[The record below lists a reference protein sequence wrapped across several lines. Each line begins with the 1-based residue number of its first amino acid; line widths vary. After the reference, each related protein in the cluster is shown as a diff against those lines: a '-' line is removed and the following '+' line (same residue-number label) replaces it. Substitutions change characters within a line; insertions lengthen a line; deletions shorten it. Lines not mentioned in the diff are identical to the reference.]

1 MISYLKTY
9 RYNISFLET
18 IYSYLGKWLKEFLR
32 AIIIYSE
39 IYTILALLVDPA
51 CKYLA
56 RYFNQKTP
64 IIFNYK

>member
-1 MISYLKTY
+1 MIPYLKTY

-32 AIIIYSE
+32 AIKIYSE